1 MKAKTFRDTI
11 RRFIESEAMLRADDK
26 VVVALSGGADSV
38 CLLLI
43 LKTLGYEVVAAHC
56 NFHLRGSESMR
67 DEEFVKNLCERM
79 DVRLRQTDFDTTAY
93 AQEKG
98 VSIEVAA
105 RELRYNYFKQVIEEE
120 RCNALAVG
128 HHKDDNAETF
138 LLNCVR
144 KTGIRGLG
152 GIKPVSTNQQGCKV
166 VRPLLCVC
174 RQDITDYLEDCSEQ
188 WVTDSSNLKNDMS
201 RNKMRLDVMPVLKEV
216 NKGVV
221 DNLCD
226 TMQNVSEMTKIYEDW
241 IEKEKK
247 RCSRWTEDGT
257 LVINRERLAQSAS
270 PISVL
275 HELLSPLGF
284 NETQVKNLL
293 TAKGFHSNRQKGA
306 YEMTL
311 PGGQTVL
318 LEVKWKEIRV
328 GEMIKNSK

>member
-11 RRFIESEAMLRADDK
+11 RRFIESEAMLGAGDK

-43 LKTLGYEVVAAHC
+43 LKALDFEVVAAHC
-56 NFHLRGSESMR
+56 NFHLRGTESMR
-67 DEEFVKNLCERM
+67 DEEFVKSLCERM
-79 DVRLRQTDFDTTAY
+79 GVKLRLTDFDTTAY
-93 AQEKG
+93 AHEKG

-105 RELRYNYFKQVIEEE
+105 RELRYDYFKQIIDEEGG
-120 RCNALAVG
+120 CAIAVG

-144 KTGIRGLG
+144 KTGMRGLG
-152 GIKPVSTNQQGCKV
+152 GIKPVSRNQQGCKV

-174 RQDITDYLEDCSEQ
+174 RQDITDYLEDCGEK
-188 WVTDSSNLKNDMS
+188 WVTDSSNLKNDVS
-201 RNKMRLDVMPVLKEV
+201 RNKMRLDVMPVLKDI

-226 TMQNVSEMTKIYEDW
+226 TMQNVAEMTKIYEDW

-247 RCSRWTEDGT
+247 RCSRWTDDGT

-306 YEMTL
+306 YELLL
-311 PGGQTVL
+311 PGGQTVMI
-318 LEVKWKEIRV
+318 EVKWKVITV
-328 GEMIKNSK
+328 KG

>member
-1 MKAKTFRDTI
+1 MKAKTFRDTV
-11 RRFIESEAMLRADDK
+11 RRFIEAEAMLRAGDK

-38 CLLLI
+38 CLLLT
-43 LKTLGYEVVAAHC
+43 LKTLGFEVVAAHC
-56 NFHLRGSESMR
+56 NFHLRGTESMR
-67 DEEFVKNLCERM
+67 DEEFVRNLCERM
-79 DVRLRQTDFDTTAY
+79 GVKLHLTDFDTTAY
-93 AQEKG
+93 AREKA

-105 RELRYNYFKQVIEEE
+105 RELRYDYFKQIVEEE
-120 RCNALAVG
+120 GCCAIAVG

-152 GIKPVSTNQQGCKV
+152 GIKPVSTNQQGSKV

-174 RQDITDYLEDCSEQ
+174 HQDITDYLEDCGEK
-188 WVTDSSNLKNDMS
+188 WVTDSSNLKNDVS
-201 RNKMRLDVMPVLKEV
+201 RNKMRLDVMPVLKEI

-226 TMQNVSEMTKIYEDW
+226 TMQNVAEMTKIYEDW

-247 RCSRWTEDGT
+247 RCSRRTEDRT

-293 TAKGFHSNRQKGA
+293 TVKGFHSNRQKGA
-306 YEMTL
+306 YEMQL
-311 PGGQTVL
+311 PGGETVMI
-318 LEVKWKEIRV
+318 EVKWKELRI
-328 GEMIKNSK
+328 MHNS